1 MAADQRLLPFTLCFT
16 LCLVFSC
23 SLFSSPAHHNYY
35 YPSLFFNSSTLPT
48 LDLHPHTPYRLR
60 LSDCASRHSCLA
72 PPFLHRTCVDVSPP
86 PPPHPHPPRLS
97 LPVELLLCLWNA
109 SSEKGKGRVWMPSL
123 ALLDLPFSVL
133 RVNSGGGGKGRSVTT
148 ACPPKRRINDY
159 YPCTLTHACR
169 ACPSPSPGLVSVLH
183 AFQVAAPP
191 PHPLPSPPPSLAHCL
206 PS

>member
-86 PPPHPHPPRLS
+86 PPPTPLPPCRASLVPLERLLRERKGQGLDALSSSSGPPILRASGELWRGWEGEVCHHRLPTEAAYQRLLPLHTDARMQS
-97 LPVELLLCLWNA
+97 LP
-109 SSEKGKGRVWMPSL
+109 
-123 ALLDLPFSVL
+123 
-133 RVNSGGGGKGRSVTT
+133 
-148 ACPPKRRINDY
+148 
-159 YPCTLTHACR
+159 
-169 ACPSPSPGLVSVLH
+169 
-183 AFQVAAPP
+183 
-191 PHPLPSPPPSLAHCL
+191 
-206 PS
+206 